1 MLSDRQPRLL
11 EIAGLEVLQ
20 IINEPAA
27 ALAYDVRSDETEQVL
42 VYDLGWHLVSVV
54 EITGEVTEVLA
65 SHGNNQLGGDDFD
78 RRLQLHL
85 AEQFASSTALLSPM
99 IQLPKPDSCELNRLR
114 SP

>member
-1 MLSDRQPRLL
+1 M
-11 EIAGLEVLQ
+11 
-20 IINEPAA
+20 
-27 ALAYDVRSDETEQVL
+27 TW
-42 VYDLGWHLVSVV
+42 GWHLDVSVV

-85 AEQFASSTALLSPM
+85 AEQFRQPVAVPM
-99 IQLPKPDSCELNRLR
+99 IQLPKPDSCEPQNRLR